1 MEIMENDNF
10 IDDSIIEYDEIIDNN
25 EFDEEFYNDF
35 DSEFDTQDSS
45 TTSSDIDEP
54 NDFDSGEDR
63 LDLLYHFNTNKHKQ
77 EGKHRLKEDTIFKG
91 KANSTDEDEYDFDDN
106 NDYNDLITFFDYE
119 SEEVSNSEEKNNLI
133 KDIYTVLSTKTDI
146 DFKTNRRK
154 PNKETFNLY
163 YNLLIKELGVRY
175 TNSEMFVE
183 LSFYF
188 TNNIFNTFKLLSKES
203 ATIIIKELTK
213 KGYLKNLSNIN
224 FL

>member
-1 MEIMENDNF
+1 MENENF
-10 IDDSIIEYDEIIDNN
+10 IEDNITEYDEIVDNS

-35 DSEFDTQDSS
+35 DSEFDTMDSS
-45 TTSSDIDEP
+45 ATSVDSEQID
-54 NDFDSGEDR
+54 DFDAGEDR

-91 KANSTDEDEYDFDDN
+91 KANLTDEDEYDFDDN

-119 SEEVSNSEEKNNLI
+119 SEELSNSEEKNNLI
-133 KDIYTVLSTKTDI
+133 KDIYEVLKTKTDI
-146 DFKTNRRK
+146 DFTTNRRK
-154 PNKETFNLY
+154 PNKETFNFY
-163 YNLLIKELGVRY
+163 YNLLIKEIGTRY
-175 TNSEMFVE
+175 TKSEMFVE
-183 LSFYF
+183 LSYYF

-203 ATIIIKELTK
+203 ATVIIKELTN